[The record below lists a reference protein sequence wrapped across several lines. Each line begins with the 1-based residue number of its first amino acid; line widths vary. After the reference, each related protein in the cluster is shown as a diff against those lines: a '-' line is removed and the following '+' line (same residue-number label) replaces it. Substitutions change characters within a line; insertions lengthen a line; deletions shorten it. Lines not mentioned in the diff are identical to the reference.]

1 MLKSTDQFRG
11 LLNRAASFAE
21 TEGRDYVTPK
31 DIVAAILVR
40 HMSPPKLA
48 LLKETG
54 PDGGVPPE
62 FTAHLASIACQPE
75 DLVGRIVGGEVELS
89 PELEAA
95 IEQELRALDHKYA
108 GTEHLPLGL
117 CAIPNP
123 QFHAV
128 LQGLGNDRTTFRRTI
143 LEILGHD
150 DEA

>member
-1 MLKSTDQFRG
+1 MLQTTDQFRG
-11 LLNRAASFAE
+11 MLTRAAAFAE

-62 FTAHLASIACQPE
+62 FAAHLATIACRPE
-75 DLVGRIVGGEVELS
+75 DLVGRIVGGEVELL

-95 IEQELRALDHKYA
+95 IKQELRTLDHRYA

-117 CAIPNP
+117 CSIPSP
-123 QFHAV
+123 QFDAV
-128 LQGLGNDRTTFRRTI
+128 LRGLGNDRTTFRRTI

-150 DEA
+150 DGA